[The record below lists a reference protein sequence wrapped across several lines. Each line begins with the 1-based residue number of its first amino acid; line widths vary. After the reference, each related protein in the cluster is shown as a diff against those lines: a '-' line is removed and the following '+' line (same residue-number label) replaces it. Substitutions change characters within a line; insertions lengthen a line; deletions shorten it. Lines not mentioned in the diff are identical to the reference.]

1 MPRFRLVVEYDGTD
15 FVGWQRNPGQ
25 RTVQGEL
32 MRAVAQM
39 AGEDV
44 VVQGASRTDS
54 GVHALGQ
61 VAAFT
66 VGKDNIEASGWR
78 KGLNA
83 ILPGDVAVR
92 QCRPAPDDWNPR
104 HLSAGKH
111 YRYAVLQRR
120 VRSPTH
126 ARTSWWRRGELDLE
140 SMREAGAA
148 LVGEHDFSSF
158 RSSACAAKSARRRVD
173 SVDVSRGD
181 DRLVWVDVRGNAFL
195 QHMVRIIVG
204 TLVEVGHGRRGAADV
219 ADVLVAKDRRLAGQT
234 APARGLTLV
243 SVQYVDSWVDVG
255 APEDLG

>member
-15 FVGWQRNPGQ
+15 FLGWQRNPGQ
-25 RTVQGEL
+25 RTVQGTL

-39 AGEDV
+39 ASEDV
-44 VVQGASRTDS
+44 VVQGASRTDA

-83 ILPGDVAVR
+83 ILPRDVAVR
-92 QCRPAPDDWNPR
+92 ECHPAPDDWNPR

-120 VRSPTH
+120 VRAPLHT
-126 ARTSWWRRGELDLE
+126 RTAWWRRGDLDLE
-140 SMREAGAA
+140 AMREAGAA

-158 RSSACAAKSARRRVD
+158 RASSCSAKTARRRVD
-173 SVDVSRGD
+173 SVDVALGD
-181 DRLVWVDVRGNAFL
+181 ASLVLVDVRGNAFL

-204 TLVEVGHGRRGAADV
+204 TLVEIGTGRRAPRDMH
-219 ADVLVAKDRRLAGQT
+219 RLLSQGGGRGDAGPT
-234 APARGLTLV
+234 VPARGLCLL
-243 SVQYVDSWVDVG
+243 YVVYSPSEG
-255 APEDLG
+255 TEERRMSP